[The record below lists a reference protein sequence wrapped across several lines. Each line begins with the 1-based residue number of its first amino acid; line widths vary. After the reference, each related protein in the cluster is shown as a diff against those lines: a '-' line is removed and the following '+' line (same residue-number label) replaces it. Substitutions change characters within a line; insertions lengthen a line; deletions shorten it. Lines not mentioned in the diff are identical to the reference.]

1 MWNWLYH
8 AERCQMP
15 CYWLKLF
22 LPCCIFRNLQFVSD
36 LASSVARHS
45 KNQVFSFTY
54 WSSSSILLQTK
65 FIVKLWP
72 NPGQIIEKDQ
82 TIDKYILHYL
92 LLLSISPISNL
103 SFNRLSSSAASFFL
117 LMVLSSTKEE
127 CFLRKCLHL
136 AFQFGYHLLQVFLHK
151 QRFDHLQ
158 RPYGELQI
166 SLQAQSTGVSWASVL
181 HSP

>member
-45 KNQVFSFTY
+45 KNQEFSFTY

-92 LLLSISPISNL
+92 LLLSISPVSNL

-127 CFLRKCLHL
+127 CFL
-136 AFQFGYHLLQVFLHK
+136 QVSTSCFPVWLSSS
-151 QRFDHLQ
+151 
-158 RPYGELQI
+158 P
-166 SLQAQSTGVSWASVL
+166 SLSPQTEIWSPPKTLRWTPNQPTGTFYRC
-181 HSP
+181 